1 MYLLEGKLLEV
12 KRISLV
18 KPTLETE
25 FHIDFNWWALHDRNW
40 RVYLRSYLCDEH
52 KETFASVNTD
62 ELVDWIDPET
72 AEVHR
77 VDGLQHIL
85 ISHCARQ
92 ETFITHQ
99 TTLVD
104 SIFRIFLSNGNS
116 SLTPVELS
124 EKLGRDAITIL
135 KTISGT
141 RVYRG
146 IRPCIE

>member
-1 MYLLEGKLLEV
+1 LEGKLLGV

-25 FHIDFNWWALHDRNW
+25 YHIDFNWWAHHDRNW
-40 RVYLRSYLCDEH
+40 RVYLRNYLCAEH
-52 KETFASVNTD
+52 KEAFAEIDAD
-62 ELVDWIDPET
+62 ELVDWVDPDS
-72 AEVHR
+72 AEVHK

-85 ISHCARQ
+85 ISHCAKQ
-92 ETFITHQ
+92 ESFITHQ

-116 SLTPVELS
+116 PLNPIELG
-124 EKLGRDAITIL
+124 EQLGRDAQIIL
-135 KTISGT
+135 RTISGT